1 MTTLTHDELIDIVRT
16 ELRAA
21 VPKVPE
27 DADPTAHLRHD
38 LGVDSLGAL
47 EFVARLEY
55 RFQVVV
61 SDDDWQR
68 LTSIGQ
74 VADVIAEGLSAR

>member
-1 MTTLTHDELIDIVRT
+1 MTTLTRDELIDIVRT

-27 DADPTAHLRHD
+27 DADPSAQLRQD

-55 RFQVVV
+55 RFQLVV

-68 LTSIGQ
+68 LTTIDD
-74 VADVIAEGLSAR
+74 VADVIVEGLGTR